1 VNRREYLLSTMSAAT
16 LLSGSR
22 ALSAALPLQ
31 KGTAVAAGQQEAP
44 YSVKVD
50 FGIRVPMRDGVHLSA
65 RLYLPR
71 ELQVPRPTIFSL
83 TPYVGD
89 GYHAEGVELAQS
101 GYPYLTVDIRARGDS
116 DGEFT
121 PFFADPGDGHDIVEW
136 IAKQPF
142 CNGKV
147 GMRGLSYVGYTQWAT
162 VRGDP
167 PHLAT
172 IVPSAPCW
180 VGFDFPIRYNIFF
193 NFVMTWLARTHGHAG
208 QDRIYN
214 DGEYWSGEF
223 LRFLESGLPF
233 RKMDE
238 YFGLKSKVFQ
248 EWLDHPHQS
257 EYWDRANPT
266 QEQFAKLTTPVLSL
280 CGAYDGD
287 QLGTI
292 EFYRRHVKQAGMKA
306 NHHLVI
312 GPWGHLEVRQPKAE
326 FYGIKVGQASVIDM
340 NKLHRDWYAFVMENG
355 PKPELLKDKVTYYV
369 MVADKWRHAPS
380 LEAVTARHQTLY
392 LQSTRNASSVF
403 NAGSLASK
411 PAESAEPDQYVYDP
425 RDLSVLKLEATL
437 TQSHLTDQTMII
449 AAEGGKL
456 IYHSEPFAEDTEV
469 SGFFQFVAWIA
480 IDQPDTDFMVS
491 IYDIGADGSSMFL
504 TEQQQ
509 RARYRD
515 GLRIEKL
522 INTKEPLRYDF
533 DRFFF
538 VSRVVRKGHRL
549 RLVIRPNH
557 TLNWQKNY
565 NSGKPVADETMSDAR
580 TVTVRLYHHA
590 AYASALT
597 VPIGQ
602 LQA

>member
-1 VNRREYLLSTMSAAT
+1 VNRRELIGGALT
-16 LLSGSR
+16 LASVPM
-22 ALSAALPLQ
+22 AL
-31 KGTAVAAGQQEAP
+31 AVAEQDGTFSP
-44 YSVKVD
+44 KID
-50 FGIRVPMRDGVHLSA
+50 FEVLIPMRDGVHLSA

-71 ELQVPRPTIFSL
+71 ELKAPRPTIFSL
-83 TPYVGD
+83 TPYIGD
-89 GYHAEGVELAQS
+89 GYHSEGIELARH

-116 DGEFT
+116 EGEFT
-121 PFFADPGDGHDIVEW
+121 PFFADPDDGHDIVEW

-142 CNGKV
+142 CNGKI

-193 NFVMTWLARTHGHAG
+193 NFVMTWLERTHGHAG
-208 QDRIYN
+208 QDKIYN
-214 DGEYWSGEF
+214 DGEYWSAEC

-238 YFGLKSKVFQ
+238 FFGLKSKSFQ

-266 QEQFAKLTTPVLSL
+266 AEQFAKLTLPVLSL

-292 EFYRRHVKQAGMKA
+292 EFYRQHLKHAGSRA

-326 FYGIKVGQASVIDM
+326 FYGIKVGPASVIDM
-340 NKLHRDWYAFVMENG
+340 NKLHRDWYAFTMESG
-355 PKPELLKDKVTYYV
+355 PKPEFLKDNVAYYV
-369 MVADKWRHAPS
+369 MVADRWRYAPT
-380 LEAVTARHQTLY
+380 LEAVTAHYQALY
-392 LQSTRNASSVF
+392 LQSTGDASSVF
-403 NAGSLASK
+403 SAGLLSAK
-411 PAESAEPDQYVYDP
+411 PASRSVPDHYVYDP
-425 RDLSVLKLEATL
+425 RDLSVLKVEATL
-437 TQSHLTDQTMII
+437 TESHLTDQTMIL
-449 AAEGGKL
+449 AVEGGKL
-456 IYHSEPFAEDTEV
+456 IYHSEPFTEDVEV

-480 IDQPDTDFMVS
+480 IDQPDTDFIVS
-491 IYDIGADGSSMFL
+491 IYDIGSNGSSMFL

-509 RARYRD
+509 RARYRE
-515 GLRIEKL
+515 GLRMEKL
-522 INTKEPLRYDF
+522 IDTKEPLRYVF

-538 VSRVVRKGHRL
+538 VSRLVKKGHRL
-549 RLVIRPNH
+549 RLVMRPNH
-557 TLNWQKNY
+557 NLGWQKNY
-565 NSGKPVADETMSDAR
+565 NSGKPVADETMNDAR
-580 TVTVRLYHHA
+580 SVTVRLYHDATHP
-590 AYASALT
+590 SALS
-597 VPIGQ
+597 VPIGRSEV
-602 LQA
+602 

>member
-1 VNRREYLLSTMSAAT
+1 MNRRDLI
-16 LLSGSR
+16 SR
-22 ALSAALPLQ
+22 ALTLASIPPSLALF
-31 KGTAVAAGQQEAP
+31 QEAIASSAP
-44 YSVKVD
+44 GQLDQTFSPQIA
-50 FGIRVPMRDGVHLSA
+50 FGIQIPMRDGVHLSA

-71 ELQVPRPTIFSL
+71 ELKTPRPTIFSL
-83 TPYVGD
+83 TPYIGD
-89 GYHAEGVELAQS
+89 GYHSEGIDLAEH
-101 GYPYLTVDIRARGDS
+101 GYPYLMVDIRSRGDS
-116 DGEFT
+116 GGEFT

-180 VGFDFPIRYNIFF
+180 VGFDFPFRYNIFF
-193 NFVMTWLARTHGHAG
+193 NFDITWLERTHGHAG
-208 QDRIYN
+208 QDKIYN
-214 DGEYWSGEF
+214 DGEYWTREY

-238 YFGLKSKVFQ
+238 FFGIKSPSFQ
-248 EWLDHPHQS
+248 EWLDHPNQS

-266 QEQFAKLTTPVLSL
+266 PEQFAKLTMPVLSL

-292 EFYRRHVKQAGMKA
+292 EFFRQHLKQAGPRA

-326 FYGIKVGQASVIDM
+326 FFGIKVGQASVIDM
-340 NKLHRDWYAFVMENG
+340 KQLHRDWYAFTMENG
-355 PKPELLKDKVTYYV
+355 PKPEFLKDNVTHYV
-369 MVADKWRHAPS
+369 MVADKWRHAPT
-380 LEAVTARHQTLY
+380 LEAVTARHEVLY
-392 LQSTRNASSVF
+392 LQSAANLSSVF
-403 NAGSLASK
+403 NAGSLATTPPK
-411 PAESAEPDQYVYDP
+411 GAEPDHYLYDP
-425 RDLSVLKLEATL
+425 RDLSVLKLEVTL
-437 TQSHLTDQTMII
+437 TESHMTDQTMIL
-449 AAEGGKL
+449 AAEGAKL
-456 IYHSEPFAEDTEV
+456 IYHSEPFAKDTEV
-469 SGFFQFVAWIA
+469 SGFFEFAAWIA
-480 IDQPDTDFMVS
+480 IDQPDTDFIVS
-491 IYDIGADGSSMFL
+491 IYDISTDGTSMFL

-509 RARYRD
+509 RARYRE
-515 GLRIEKL
+515 GLRVEKL
-522 INTKEPLRYDF
+522 IDTKKPLLYKF

-538 VSRVVRKGHRL
+538 VSRLILKDHRL

-557 TLNWQKNY
+557 NLSWQKNY

-580 TVTVRLYHHA
+580 SVNVRLYHEA
-590 AYASALT
+590 AYPSALS

-602 LQA
+602 PEF

>member
-1 VNRREYLLSTMSAAT
+1 MSAAT

-22 ALSAALPLQ
+22 ALPAALPVIQ
-31 KGTAVAAGQQEAP
+31 EGTADAAGQQAAR
-44 YSVKVD
+44 YSVKLD
-50 FGIRVPMRDGVHLSA
+50 FGIRIPMRDGVHLSA

-71 ELQVPRPTIFSL
+71 ELKVPRPTIFSL

-89 GYHAEGVELAQS
+89 GYHAEGIELAQS

-116 DGEFT
+116 EGEFT

-136 IAKQPF
+136 IARQPF

-208 QDRIYN
+208 QDKIYN

-248 EWLDHPHQS
+248 QWLDHPHQS

-266 QEQFAKLTTPVLSL
+266 PEQFAKLTTPVLSL

-292 EFYRRHVKQAGMKA
+292 EFYRQHVKQAGMKA

-326 FYGIKVGQASVIDM
+326 FFGIKVGQASVIDM
-340 NKLHRDWYAFVMENG
+340 NKLHRDWYAFTMENG
-355 PKPELLKDKVTYYV
+355 PKPEFLKDKITYYV
-369 MVADKWRHAPS
+369 MVADKWRHAPT
-380 LEAVTARHQTLY
+380 LEAVTARRQTLY
-392 LQSTRNASSVF
+392 LRSTRNASSVF
-403 NAGSLASK
+403 NAGSLASE
-411 PAESAEPDQYVYDP
+411 PAESAAPDQYVYDP

-456 IYHSEPFAEDTEV
+456 VYHSEPFGEDIEV

-491 IYDIGADGSSMFL
+491 IYDIGTDGSSMFL

-509 RARYRD
+509 RARYRE
-515 GLRIEKL
+515 GLRIEKP
-522 INTKEPLRYDF
+522 IDTKEPLRYDF

-580 TVTVRLYHHA
+580 VVTVRLYHHA
-590 AYASALT
+590 PYASALI
-597 VPIGQ
+597 VPIGR
-602 LQA
+602 LEA